1 MDTLTI
7 FGLQFILSLMVFS
20 LLAKWYLLPR
30 LAQYSTPQ
38 ALLLLLIPHTLR
50 HLGLVF
56 LVPGLVVQPLP
67 SSFANAAA
75 YGDLISGLLAL
86 LAMVALRSRWAIAL
100 GLVWIFNIVGTVD
113 LLNALRKVEVVPYL
127 GTTWYIPTFVVPI
140 LLVTHVMIFAQVFK
154 TRKQAHSH

>member
-7 FGLQFILSLMVFS
+7 FGLQFILSLLVFS

-38 ALLLLLIPHTLR
+38 ALMVLLIPHALR

-75 YGDLISGLLAL
+75 YGDLISG
-86 LAMVALRSRWAIAL
+86 
-100 GLVWIFNIVGTVD
+100 
-113 LLNALRKVEVVPYL
+113 
-127 GTTWYIPTFVVPI
+127 
-140 LLVTHVMIFAQVFK
+140 
-154 TRKQAHSH
+154 